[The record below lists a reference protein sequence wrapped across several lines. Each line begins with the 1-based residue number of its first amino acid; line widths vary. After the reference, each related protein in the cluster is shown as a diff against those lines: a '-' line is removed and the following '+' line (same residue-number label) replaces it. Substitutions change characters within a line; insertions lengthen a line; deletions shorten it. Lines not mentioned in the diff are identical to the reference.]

1 MATAV
6 AIARILDVLS
16 KLWPFRVVRCY
27 LLASPTAWRTPRML
41 STASSHCFAAVE
53 NLIAVFRTTS
63 RFVYCCTRSTRPME
77 AVVGLAGPCVCE
89 CVSVCVFIFS
99 GFQRL
104 WLLVF
109 SLDSFLRRC
118 QISFSFTRSTLAHEI
133 VYLFIRATT
142 VLLHIDLLLL
152 RRLRRNQKRWNFVET
167 RRFFLQQ
174 LAVVPRKCF
183 IFTVVAPTNCC
194 CCCNRFGGRHLFSS
208 ACTQQVD
215 GRDQSAQWTA
225 TFFFF
230 PVAFLP

>member
-77 AVVGLAGPCVCE
+77 AVVGLAGPCVCVSE

-109 SLDSFLRRC
+109 SLDSFCGAVKSVSLSPGPHWHTKLSIYSLGQQQCCCTSTCCCCVGYAETKNVGILSKRAVFFC
-118 QISFSFTRSTLAHEI
+118 SSWPSFREMFHFHCCCTHQ
-133 VYLFIRATT
+133 
-142 VLLHIDLLLL
+142 LLLL
-152 RRLRRNQKRWNFVET
+152 LQSIWGPPSFFVG
-167 RRFFLQQ
+167 LH
-174 LAVVPRKCF
+174 
-183 IFTVVAPTNCC
+183 PT
-194 CCCNRFGGRHLFSS
+194 S
-208 ACTQQVD
+208 
-215 GRDQSAQWTA
+215 
-225 TFFFF
+225 
-230 PVAFLP
+230 